1 MAIEVRRT
9 GGGEFYLVS
18 RDKDEVKDIHQDGKL
33 LKFKTSKEAK
43 DACEER
49 NGKGTGT
56 KNTIPEKE
64 ERRKNKWL

>member
-18 RDKDEVKDIHQDGKL
+18 VDKDEVKDIHQDGKL

-43 DACEER
+43 DTCTER
-49 NGKGTGT
+49 NGKGTIHQ
-56 KNTIPEKE
+56 NTIPEKE
-64 ERRKNKWL
+64 ERRKSWL